1 MSEYQAPLEDI
12 TFLLEHVVG
21 IADIAEL
28 PGCEDAQPDFVA
40 ALLEEAAKFMSEVL
54 SPLNRVGDLE
64 GSRLEGD
71 RVVTPSGFREAYAK
85 FSEAGWGAVGL
96 PSEYGGAGLPQTVAI
111 AVQEMNVSANMAFA
125 LCPSLGEGAIAALR
139 DHGSEELKQ
148 SYLPKLVPGEWTAT
162 MCLTEPQAGSDL
174 AALRTMATAVGDGTY
189 RVSGNKVFITWA
201 DHDMAENVVHLVL
214 ARTPDAPPGVRGISC
229 FIVPKFLVG
238 PDGAIGARNEVD
250 VVSLE
255 HKLGLHASPTCVL
268 NFGEGEGAIGYLIGE
283 ENRGLEYMFTMMNHE
298 RILAG
303 CQGLA
308 IAERAYQRAVEYAR
322 EREQGRAFGSE
333 RPKGVSSPIIDH
345 ADVRRM
351 LLTMKSTI
359 EAMRCLLYTT
369 SKASDLAERHPD
381 ADVRACNEER
391 LALLTPIAKLWLSE
405 SATEVA
411 SLAIQI
417 HGGMGVVEESGV
429 AQYYRDSRVISIWE
443 GTSGIQA
450 LDLVRRKL
458 PMKGGSVVREYIDEL
473 QALAE
478 ELVVAGESLAKLHEN
493 FVAGVRA
500 LSEASEWLLERSER
514 DPSGV
519 IAAATPYA
527 QMFAEVS
534 GAGCL
539 ARSALVAKRLLDAGN
554 DDAGLSA
561 RLVTAR
567 FFAEHVLP
575 GAVARMPAITAG
587 ADVLFAIDA
596 DGF

>member
-1 MSEYQAPLEDI
+1 MSEYVAPLEDI
-12 TFLLEHVVG
+12 TFLLEHVVELAE
-21 IADIAEL
+21 IAAL
-28 PGCEDAQPDFVA
+28 PGYEDAQPDFVA
-40 ALLEEAAKFMSEVL
+40 SLLEEAAKFMAEVV

-64 GSRLEGD
+64 GSRLEGEG
-71 RVVTPSGFREAYAK
+71 VVTPSGFRDAYAK
-85 FSEAGWGAVGL
+85 FTEAGWGGVGL
-96 PSEYGGAGLPQTVAI
+96 PSEFGGAGLPQTVAI

-125 LCPSLGEGAIAALR
+125 LCPSLGEGAIASLY

-148 SYLPKLVPGEWTAT
+148 TFLSKLVPGEWTAT

-174 AALRTMATAVGDGTY
+174 AALRTNATPMGDGTY
-189 RVSGNKVFITWA
+189 RISGNKVFITWG

-238 PDGAIGARNEVD
+238 PDGEVGARNEVQ

-255 HKLGLHASPTCVL
+255 HKLGLHGSPTCVL

-308 IAERAYQRAVEYAR
+308 LAERSYQRAVEYAR
-322 EREQGRAFGSE
+322 EREQGRAIGSD
-333 RPKGVSSPIIDH
+333 RPRGESSPIIEH

-359 EAMRCLLYTT
+359 EAMRCLLYTAA
-369 SKASDLAERHPD
+369 KASDLAEKHPD
-381 ADVRACNEER
+381 AEVRARNEAR
-391 LALLTPIAKLWLSE
+391 LALLTPITKLWLSE
-405 SATEVA
+405 SASEMS

-417 HGGMGVVEESGV
+417 HGGMGVIEESGV
-429 AQYYRDSRVISIWE
+429 AQHYRDARVISIWE

-450 LDLVRRKL
+450 LDLVGRKL
-458 PMKGGSVVREYIDEL
+458 QLDGGAAARDYLDEL
-473 QALAE
+473 RALAD
-478 ELVVAGESLAKLHEN
+478 ELAAAGDSFSRLAER
-493 FVAGVRA
+493 FSAGVRA
-500 LSEASEWLLERSER
+500 LSEASDWLLARSES
-514 DPSGV
+514 DPLGV
-519 IAAATPYA
+519 AAGATPYA
-527 QMFAEVS
+527 RMFSEVA

-539 ARSALVAKRLLDAGN
+539 AKSALVAKRLLDSGHGDSA
-554 DDAGLSA
+554 LSR
-561 RLVTAR
+561 RLVTAQ

-575 GAVARMPAITAG
+575 GAVARMSAITAG

>member
-21 IADIAEL
+21 LSEIAKL

-40 ALLEEAAKFMSEVL
+40 ALLEEAAKFMGEVL

-64 GSRLEGD
+64 GSRIEGD

-85 FSEAGWGAVGL
+85 FTEAGWGGVGL

-111 AVQEMNVSANMAFA
+111 AVQEMNVSANMAFG
-125 LCPSLGEGAIAALR
+125 LCPSLGEGAIAALY
-139 DHGSEELKQ
+139 DHGSEDLKQ
-148 SYLPKLVPGEWTAT
+148 IYLSKLVPGEWTAT

-174 AALRTMATAVGDGTY
+174 AAVRVMAKPMGDGTY
-189 RVSGNKVFITWA
+189 RIKGTKVFITWG
-201 DHDMAENVVHLVL
+201 DHDMADNVVHLVL

-238 PDGAIGARNEVD
+238 PDCAIGARNEVD

-255 HKLGLHASPTCVL
+255 HKLGIHGSPTCLL

-322 EREQGRAFGSE
+322 EREQGRAFGSD
-333 RPKGVSSPIIDH
+333 RPKGESSPIIEH

-359 EAMRCLLYTT
+359 EAMRCLLYTA
-369 SKASDLAERHPD
+369 SKASDLAEKHPD
-381 ADVRACNEER
+381 ADVRARNEAR

-417 HGGMGVVEESGV
+417 HGGMGVIEESGV
-429 AQYYRDSRVISIWE
+429 AQHYRDARVISIWE

-458 PMKGGSVVREYIDEL
+458 PLEGGAVVREYLDEL
-473 QALAE
+473 HALDD
-478 ELVVAGESLAKLHEN
+478 ELAAAGESFAILREN
-493 FVAGVRA
+493 FAAGVRA
-500 LSEASEWLLERSER
+500 LSEATEWLLERSER
-514 DPSGV
+514 DPSSV

-527 QMFAEVS
+527 RMFSEVA
-534 GAGCL
+534 GASCL
-539 ARSALVAKRLLDAGN
+539 ARSALVAKRLLDAGS
-554 DDAGLSA
+554 DDASLSN

-567 FFAEHVLP
+567 FFSEQILP
-575 GAVARMPAITAG
+575 GAVARMSAITAG

>member
-1 MSEYQAPLEDI
+1 MSEYAAPLEDI

-21 IADIAEL
+21 LADLAAL
-28 PGCEDAQPDFVA
+28 PGYEDAQPDFVA
-40 ALLEEAAKFMSEVL
+40 ALLEEAAKFMGEVL
-54 SPLNRVGDLE
+54 SPLNRIGDLE
-64 GSRLEGD
+64 GSRIEGD
-71 RVVTPSGFREAYAK
+71 RVATPSGFREAYAK
-85 FSEAGWGAVGL
+85 FREAGWGAVGL
-96 PSEYGGAGLPQTVAI
+96 PTEYGGAGLPQTVAI

-139 DHGSEELKQ
+139 DHGSDELKRL
-148 SYLPKLVPGEWTAT
+148 YLPKLVPGEWTAS

-174 AALRTMATAVGDGTY
+174 AALRTTATREVDGSY
-189 RVSGNKVFITWA
+189 RIKGTKVFITWG
-201 DHDMAENVVHLVL
+201 DHDMADNVVHLVL
-214 ARTPDAPPGVRGISC
+214 ARTPEAPPGVRGISC

-238 PDGAIGARNEVD
+238 PDGVIGARNEVD

-255 HKLGLHASPTCVL
+255 HKLGIHASPTCVM
-268 NFGEGEGAIGYLIGE
+268 NFGEVEGAVGYLIGE

-322 EREQGRAFGSE
+322 EREQGRAFGSD

-359 EAMRCLLYTT
+359 EAMRCLLYTA
-369 SKASDLAERHPD
+369 SKASDLASLHPD
-381 ADVRACNEER
+381 AEIRARNEAR

-405 SATEVA
+405 QGAEVA
-411 SLAIQI
+411 SLAIQV
-417 HGGMGVVEESGV
+417 HGGMGYVEESGV
-429 AQYYRDSRVISIWE
+429 AQYYRDSRVISIYE

-450 LDLVRRKL
+450 LDLVTRKL
-458 PMKGGSVVREYIDEL
+458 QMDGGAAVRDYLDELRALDAELAAAGEALAVVREN
-473 QALAE
+473 LAG
-478 ELVVAGESLAKLHEN
+478 A
-493 FVAGVRA
+493 VRA
-500 LSEASEWLLERSER
+500 LAEASEWLLERNER
-514 DPSGV
+514 DPRSV

-527 QMFAEVS
+527 RMFSEVA

-539 ARSALVAKRLLDAGN
+539 ARSALVAMRLLADGR
-554 DDAGLSA
+554 DDASLA
-561 RLVTAR
+561 NRLVTAR

-575 GAVARMPAITAG
+575 GAVARMSAITAG
-587 ADVLFAIDA
+587 GDVLFAIDA
-596 DGF
+596 DAF

>member
-1 MSEYQAPLEDI
+1 MSEYVAPLEDI

-21 IADIAEL
+21 LSEISAL
-28 PGCEDAQPDFVA
+28 PGYEEAQPDFVA
-40 ALLEEAAKFMSEVL
+40 ALLEEAAKFMGEVL

-71 RVVTPSGFREAYAK
+71 RVVTPPGFREAYAK
-85 FSEAGWGAVGL
+85 FTEAGWGGVGL

-111 AVQEMNVSANMAFA
+111 VVQEMNVSANMALA
-125 LCPSLGEGAIAALR
+125 LCPSLGEGAIAALY

-148 SYLPKLVPGEWTAT
+148 IYLSKLVPGEWTAT

-174 AALRTMATAVGDGTY
+174 GALRTIATSMGDGTY
-189 RVSGNKVFITWA
+189 RLKGGKVFITWG
-201 DHDMAENVVHLVL
+201 DHDMADNVVHLVL

-255 HKLGLHASPTCVL
+255 HKLGIHGSPTCVL
-268 NFGEGEGAIGYLIGE
+268 NFGEGEGAVGYLIGE
-283 ENRGLEYMFTMMNHE
+283 EGRGLEYMFTMMNHE

-308 IAERAYQRAVEYAR
+308 LAERAYQRAVEYAR
-322 EREQGRAFGSE
+322 EREQGRAFGSD
-333 RPKGVSSPIIDH
+333 RPKGESSPIIEH

-359 EAMRCLLYTT
+359 EAMRCLLYTV
-369 SKASDLAERHPD
+369 SKASDLADKHPD
-381 ADVRACNEER
+381 ADVRASNEAR
-391 LALLTPIAKLWLSE
+391 LALMTPIAKLWLSE
-405 SATEVA
+405 SATEMA

-417 HGGMGVVEESGV
+417 HGGMGVIEESGV
-429 AQYYRDSRVISIWE
+429 AQLYRDARVISIWE

-458 PMKGGSVVREYIDEL
+458 PSGGGAVVRDYLDEL
-473 QALAE
+473 RALDE
-478 ELVVAGESLAKLHEN
+478 ELAAAGESFAMLHQN
-493 FVAGVRA
+493 FTAGVRA
-500 LSEASEWLLERSER
+500 LSDATEYLLERSES
-514 DPSGV
+514 DPGGV

-527 QMFAEVS
+527 QMFSEVTA
-534 GAGCL
+534 AGCL
-539 ARSALVAKRLLDAGN
+539 ARSALVAKRLLAAGS
-554 DDAGLSA
+554 DDATLSG

-575 GAVARMPAITAG
+575 GAVARMPAITAD